1 MAKTTSEIK
10 TRSYLPKMTRY
21 IRTYNTNGLI
31 CAKRKTHG
39 SCKALL
45 KMIPVSDLIWKR
57 VAMDIMGPL
66 PESDN
71 QKKCI
76 LVIMGYSTRLVI
88 ATAMKDMTAN
98 TVMRK
103 FIKHVVL
110 TEILSDQG
118 KNFQSGSLKEL
129 CTQLGIKLL
138 RTTAYHTQT
147 DRAVEKFN
155 KNLGGMHS
163 PCLRRATKMG
173 SLVRLLHSMLLSIGT
188 YKYERNTFLFP
199 KRQRPI
205 GTNGCNPVEALP
217 KL

>member
-1 MAKTTSEIK
+1 
-10 TRSYLPKMTRY
+10 
-21 IRTYNTNGLI
+21 
-31 CAKRKTHG
+31 
-39 SCKALL
+39 
-45 KMIPVSDLIWKR
+45 
-57 VAMDIMGPL
+57 MDIMGPL

-155 KNLGGMHS
+155 KTLGGMLTAHVFEE
-163 PCLRRATKMG
+163 PQKWDL
-173 SLVRLLHSMLLSIGT
+173 
-188 YKYERNTFLFP
+188 
-199 KRQRPI
+199 
-205 GTNGCNPVEALP
+205 
-217 KL
+217 

>member
-1 MAKTTSEIK
+1 
-10 TRSYLPKMTRY
+10 
-21 IRTYNTNGLI
+21 
-31 CAKRKTHG
+31 
-39 SCKALL
+39 
-45 KMIPVSDLIWKR
+45 
-57 VAMDIMGPL
+57 MDIMGPL

-129 CTQLGIKLL
+129 CTQ
-138 RTTAYHTQT
+138 
-147 DRAVEKFN
+147 
-155 KNLGGMHS
+155 
-163 PCLRRATKMG
+163 
-173 SLVRLLHSMLLSIGT
+173 
-188 YKYERNTFLFP
+188 
-199 KRQRPI
+199 
-205 GTNGCNPVEALP
+205 
-217 KL
+217 